1 MTRPREPETGGDSV
15 TDSEEWSQAG
25 TAAPGGRIG
34 VNAEQRHFTTCQ
46 ESHLL
51 KRQVQPPSPLMC
63 IDTVPEK
70 PLGLL
75 NSLPG
80 PENGPGKRGGRAA
93 DRVRDFKREVGW
105 VTASKPRP
113 GRAAVHAS
121 GEDVRDR
128 NKLSLLSCCNRFRAD
143 PSRTFSSTYRTI
155 NWIDQLAAHRSLLP
169 SQLAGLIH
177 RGSAPASHGMSRVTP
192 RSSILLLPLALANNL
207 QQLIIFVR
215 SLFISERF
223 CDRLPPDQ
231 VDDRKLDVSLSL
243 VSHLN
248 TTCVLRA
255 SRAKVSNGRLSPV
268 NHLFFPR

>member
-34 VNAEQRHFTTCQ
+34 VNAEKRHFTTCQ
-46 ESHLL
+46 GNHIL
-51 KRQVQPPSPLMC
+51 KLQVHTPSPL
-63 IDTVPEK
+63 IRADTFPEK

-80 PENGPGKRGGRAA
+80 PENGPGKRGSRAA

-113 GRAAVHAS
+113 RRAAVHAS

-128 NKLSLLSCCNRFRAD
+128 NKLSRLSCRNRFR
-143 PSRTFSSTYRTI
+143 PSPVEDFPPTNRTI

-192 RSSILLLPLALANNL
+192 RSLILLLSLALVNNL
-207 QQLIIFVR
+207 QQLLIIVR
-215 SLFISERF
+215 SPFISQRF
-223 CDRLPPDQ
+223 CDRLPPEQ
-231 VDDRKLDVSLSL
+231 VDGGKLDVSLSRSCFTFEYNVRL
-243 VSHLN
+243 
-248 TTCVLRA
+248 A
-255 SRAKVSNGRLSPV
+255 S
-268 NHLFFPR
+268 

>member
-1 MTRPREPETGGDSV
+1 MTETNCLGCHVATG
-15 TDSEEWSQAG
+15 
-25 TAAPGGRIG
+25 
-34 VNAEQRHFTTCQ
+34 F
-46 ESHLL
+46 
-51 KRQVQPPSPLMC
+51 
-63 IDTVPEK
+63 VP
-70 PLGLL
+70 
-75 NSLPG
+75 
-80 PENGPGKRGGRAA
+80 
-93 DRVRDFKREVGW
+93 
-105 VTASKPRP
+105 
-113 GRAAVHAS
+113 H
-121 GEDVRDR
+121 
-128 NKLSLLSCCNRFRAD
+128 

-207 QQLIIFVR
+207 QQLIIIVR

-243 VSHLN
+243 SLVSHLN
-248 TTCVLRA
+248 TTCDLRA

-268 NHLFFPR
+268 NHLLFPR